1 LSGHTGKRGN
11 RFGKREL
18 LGKGTG
24 KGMDMTSLDP
34 SGLRGAAAITL
45 FALASAVVLGIVF
58 YGVNGVETQR
68 TASAPPAQ
76 SAHGPADG
84 NSGADAPGVQRV
96 NENGVKG

>member
-1 LSGHTGKRGN
+1 
-11 RFGKREL
+11 
-18 LGKGTG
+18 
-24 KGMDMTSLDP
+24 MDMTSLDP
-34 SGLRGAAAITL
+34 SGLRGAAAIAL

>member
-1 LSGHTGKRGN
+1 L
-11 RFGKREL
+11 
-18 LGKGTG
+18 
-24 KGMDMTSLDP
+24 
-34 SGLRGAAAITL
+34 
-45 FALASAVVLGIVF
+45 F

>member
-1 LSGHTGKRGN
+1 
-11 RFGKREL
+11 
-18 LGKGTG
+18 
-24 KGMDMTSLDP
+24 MTSLDP
-34 SGLRGAAAITL
+34 SGLRGAAAIAL